1 MSEKEIFITPRQ
13 MEILILRKQ
22 GYSQTKIAE
31 KLGTS
36 RANIS
41 ATEKSALK
49 NIEKSKNTIEAV
61 KMMEAPIWLTF
72 EADENLDEVV
82 GRIYKEAGKKD
93 IWIAHDGPSLSN
105 LIHDK
110 AGDKIRGRRILSKLE
125 ITITE
130 KGDVLVK

>member
-61 KMMEAPIWLTF
+61 KMMEAPILLTF

-82 GRIYKEAGKKD
+82 GRVYKEAGKKD

>member
-1 MSEKEIFITPRQ
+1 MSKKEIFITPRQ

>member
-1 MSEKEIFITPRQ
+1 MPEKDTILTERQ
-13 MEILILRKQ
+13 MEILKLRRR
-22 GYSQTKIAE
+22 GYSQTEIAK

-41 ATEKSALK
+41 ATEKTALK
-49 NIEKSKNTIEAV
+49 NIEKAKNTLEVV
-61 KMMEAPIWLTF
+61 KMIEAPIWLTF
-72 EADENLDEVV
+72 GPEEDLDDVV
-82 GRIYKEAGKKD
+82 GRIYSEAGKRN

-110 AGDKIRGRRILSKLE
+110 AGKKIKGRRILSKLE

-130 KGDVLVK
+130 EGDVIVR

>member
-1 MSEKEIFITPRQ
+1 MSKKEIFITPRQ
-13 MEILILRKQ
+13 MEILILKKK

-41 ATEKSALK
+41 STEKSALK

-72 EADENLDEVV
+72 EADDNLDEVV
-82 GRIYKEAGKKD
+82 GKIYKEAGEMD
-93 IWIAHDGPSLSN
+93 IWVAHDGPSLAT
-105 LIHDK
+105 LIHK
-110 AGDKIRGRRILSKLE
+110 QAGDKIKGRRILSKLE

-130 KGDVLVK
+130 KGEVLVK

>member
-1 MSEKEIFITPRQ
+1 MSKKEIFITPRQ
-13 MEILILRKQ
+13 MEILILRKK

-72 EADENLDEVV
+72 EADENLDKVV
-82 GRIYKEAGKKD
+82 GRVYKEAGKKD

-105 LIHDK
+105 LIHDQ

-130 KGDVLVK
+130 KGEVLVK